1 VETLILGKG
10 AERVHVHAHVAMS
23 CWWALGV
30 RRQDLN
36 QIREHFLERMVGTT
50 QKVRVAK
57 STLCYY
63 NNLDVVPGLEALRR
77 MRLLHRKGDQH
88 PERHCS
94 HPRREL
100 ALPVVERGGE
110 LYKLTLCEICVT
122 KIRGHQIENSQP
134 CKNILGYDSNAL
146 YLLTIF
152 REMPCGGKV
161 VHFIKGSKTGTCLA
175 LRKWISRSPETCGPS
190 LRGVHSF
197 SRKRLLAKLC
207 YNTFRTI

>member
-88 PERHCS
+88 PERHC
-94 HPRREL
+94 
-100 ALPVVERGGE
+100 
-110 LYKLTLCEICVT
+110 
-122 KIRGHQIENSQP
+122 
-134 CKNILGYDSNAL
+134 
-146 YLLTIF
+146 
-152 REMPCGGKV
+152 
-161 VHFIKGSKTGTCLA
+161 
-175 LRKWISRSPETCGPS
+175 
-190 LRGVHSF
+190 
-197 SRKRLLAKLC
+197 
-207 YNTFRTI
+207 